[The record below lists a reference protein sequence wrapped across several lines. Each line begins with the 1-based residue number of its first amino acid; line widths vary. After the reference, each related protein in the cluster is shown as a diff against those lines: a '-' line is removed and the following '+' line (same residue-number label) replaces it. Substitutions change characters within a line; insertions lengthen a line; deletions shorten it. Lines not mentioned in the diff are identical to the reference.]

1 MNALKVGSKNP
12 SIENHKLQNPQNPKM
27 WSQIIALRHFPATA
41 AVAQR
46 KYFAKHYIFII
57 IHRFVYI
64 ECADYKNR
72 DIQTSIDDREVESC
86 CCDSGQLHLT
96 LDTGRDNEECLKVSQ
111 SDCLISHRSSTY
123 SEHGTGPTFTPRGE
137 KAYLGILVTT
147 YKQGE
152 VESSQV
158 GTEEA

>member
-57 IHRFVYI
+57 IHRFVCI
-64 ECADYKNR
+64 ECTDYKNR
-72 DIQTSIDDREVESC
+72 DIQTSIDDREVGSC

-96 LDTGRDNEECLKVSQ
+96 LDTGYWWR
-111 SDCLISHRSSTY
+111 
-123 SEHGTGPTFTPRGE
+123 
-137 KAYLGILVTT
+137 
-147 YKQGE
+147 
-152 VESSQV
+152 
-158 GTEEA
+158 